1 MLLVLICSF
10 SLTAFADIIES
21 EDKDANQILSS
32 DILSNEEDSTVTN
45 LQKILLDT
53 LSNSD
58 ANINDSVSDSSVSAQ
73 VYSLRISPNDTNGLK
88 AILLSL
94 MGDYEPIVTDY
105 TYRQGSSS
113 YESHSID
120 IQPDFVWL
128 SSFVIFA
135 LIIYCLFRLGGAM
148 FG

>member
-1 MLLVLICSF
+1 MLVIICSF
-10 SLTAFADIIES
+10 SVTAFAEIIET
-21 EDKDANQILSS
+21 EDENGRTILSS
-32 DILSNEEDSTVTN
+32 DLLSDEENASVADI
-45 LQKILLDT
+45 QKILLDT
-53 LSNSD
+53 YGSASD
-58 ANINDSVSDSSVSAQ
+58 NLNDSILNGESSAK
-73 VYSLRISPNDTNGLK
+73 VYSLSISPDDTNGLK
-88 AILLSL
+88 SILLEL

-120 IQPDFVWL
+120 VQPDFVWL

>member
-1 MLLVLICSF
+1 MLVIVCAFSVSAFAEIIEKEDENGDKILTSNLLSDEENS
-10 SLTAFADIIES
+10 SLTDI
-21 EDKDANQILSS
+21 
-32 DILSNEEDSTVTN
+32 
-45 LQKILLDT
+45 QKILLK
-53 LSNSD
+53 SYGSASD
-58 ANINDSVSDSSVSAQ
+58 NLNDSIRSGDASAS
-73 VYSLRISPNDTNGLK
+73 VYSLSISADDTNGLK
-88 AILLSL
+88 AVLLDL

-120 IQPDFVWL
+120 VQPDFVWL
-128 SSFVIFA
+128 SSFVIFS